1 MIGSRNGNRRS
12 VSGEGGSCFYRAIAY
27 QLAERGSLVY
37 YDAEAVR
44 NLRQRVRKFLRTHA
58 RDRVPGN
65 DQLSWC
71 EIGGYPEGYAEA
83 PVPQAM
89 AYVVGCPVT
98 VHLGKT
104 VLPYGNELPGEA
116 LHVRLQGLH
125 YSIQYL
131 GPHGR

>member
-37 YDAEAVR
+37 YDAAAVR
-44 NLRQRVRKFLRTHA
+44 NLRQRVREFLRTHA

-65 DQLSWC
+65 EELRWRD
-71 EIGGYPEGYAEA
+71 IGGYQEGYAEA

-98 VHLGKT
+98 VHLGEN
-104 VLPYGNELPGEA
+104 VLPYGQELPGEP
-116 LHVRLQGLH
+116 LNVRLQGLH

-131 GPHGR
+131 GTHGR